1 MKVGLSLPQN
11 PRDGAAG
18 WRDIR
23 DLAQVARAGGA
34 GSVWVADHFFHRAP
48 DDEVGLHEAFELL
61 AAVAAVTPEIELG
74 PLVAATSFR
83 SPGLLAKMAA
93 TLDLVA
99 EGRLIL
105 GVGCGWHEPEYRAF
119 GYPFDHR
126 VGRFEE
132 TVRVLRGL
140 LDGERVTFS
149 GTWVVVDDAVLLPAP
164 ARRIP
169 LLIAADGPRML
180 RLTARYGDAWQA
192 AWFGLPDAS
201 FREQRS
207 RLEDACGLE
216 GRSQPPDVF
225 VGINVGEPDEPH
237 VALDAAAVADALGA
251 WTAEGVAHVQ
261 IGAWPA
267 TPQTWEPVLE
277 GIRRYKASSRGPA
290 LAQ

>member
-11 PRDGAAG
+11 SRDGAGG
-18 WRDIR
+18 WPAIR
-23 DLAQVARAGGA
+23 ELAEIARVGGA
-34 GSVWVADHFFHRAP
+34 DSLWVADHFFHRAP
-48 DDEVGLHEAFELL
+48 DDEVGLYEPFELL
-61 AAVAAVTPEIELG
+61 AAVAAVTPGMEIG

-93 TLDLVA
+93 TLDA
-99 EGRLIL
+99 IAGGRLIL

-132 TVRVLRGL
+132 AIRVVRGL

-149 GTWVVVDDAVLLPAP
+149 GTWITVDDAVLLPAP
-164 ARRIP
+164 RRRIP
-169 LLIAADGPRML
+169 LLMAADGPRML

-192 AWFGLPDAS
+192 AWFAVPDAS

-207 RLEDACGLE
+207 RLQDACGLE
-216 GRSQPPDVF
+216 GRSGQPDVF
-225 VGINVGEPDEPH
+225 VGINVGEADDPH
-237 VALDAAAVADALGA
+237 VALDAAAVADALEA
-251 WTAEGVAHVQ
+251 WALEGVAHVQ

-267 TPQTWEPVLE
+267 TPATWEPVLE
-277 GIRRYKASSRGPA
+277 GIQHFRRAADQG
-290 LAQ
+290 